1 MTQRRGKQEFRQG
14 TTCHTTWFFSGDR
27 KALSGTQECKQN
39 GVWWTANSCQGK
51 EIHSI
56 AFETET
62 TSADTVIR
70 LHFSSGLTSY
80 QQASSRYLAS
90 GLPQSRNVKWDIVF
104 EQKINEFF
112 GDAES
117 TGFGTGW
124 WSGILSAFF
133 GFLSF
138 GGVLCLHFPQL
149 LTSPEL
155 RPHYPMHIMRVLIQS
170 LIVAAIFL
178 GVISSLLR
186 KKKTLAL
193 TGMLFAIA
201 ATALGG
207 SSVKINETQ
216 RNGLAIG
223 LDWFLLDLFLMALI
237 YVPLERLWPR
247 YPKQGTFRKEWTL
260 DVVYFMSTHLPLQ
273 ILSFLVLLPATQA
286 TKYLGVPVLQGWI
299 ARMPWILQFFLA
311 IVVADVAE
319 YFIHLALHKVPFL
332 WRFHSIHHSSK
343 ALDWIAGSR
352 SHFVD
357 DTLVRGF
364 ILAPLMLGFSQSI
377 ILAYLIFVTLHATW
391 THCNF
396 GPNATWLE
404 QFLVMPRY
412 HHWHHTSQKEGID
425 KNFAIHFPWI
435 DKIFGTYYFPD
446 KWPEVYGLDGE
457 EISPTFLGQTIDPF
471 IGKKR

>member
-1 MTQRRGKQEFRQG
+1 
-14 TTCHTTWFFSGDR
+14 
-27 KALSGTQECKQN
+27 
-39 GVWWTANSCQGK
+39 
-51 EIHSI
+51 
-56 AFETET
+56 
-62 TSADTVIR
+62 VI
-70 LHFSSGLTSY
+70 
-80 QQASSRYLAS
+80 
-90 GLPQSRNVKWDIVF
+90 

-124 WSGILSAFF
+124 WSGILSTFF

-138 GGVLCLHFPQL
+138 GGVLCLHFPRL
-149 LTSPEL
+149 LSSPEL
-155 RPHYPMHIMRVLIQS
+155 RPHYPMHTMRVLIQC
-170 LIVAAIFL
+170 LIVAAILF
-178 GVISSLLR
+178 GVVSSILR
-186 KKKTLAL
+186 KKRTLAL
-193 TGMLFAIA
+193 TGMLLAIA

-207 SSVKINETQ
+207 SSVQINETP
-216 RNGLAIG
+216 RGGLAIG

-237 YVPLERLWPR
+237 YVPLERLWPK
-247 YPKQGTFRKEWTL
+247 YPKQGTFRNEWTL

-286 TKYLGVPVLQGWI
+286 TKYLGVPVLQAFI
-299 ARMPWILQFFLA
+299 ARIPWLLQFFLA
-311 IVVADVAE
+311 VVVADVAE

-332 WRFHSIHHSSK
+332 WRFHAVHHSSK

-364 ILAPLMLGFSQSI
+364 ILVPLMLGFSQSI
-377 ILAYLIFVTLHATW
+377 ILAYLIFVTIHATW

-396 GPNATWLE
+396 GPSVKWLE
-404 QFLVMPRY
+404 KFLVMPRY

-435 DKIFGTYYFPD
+435 DKLFGTYYYPD
-446 KWPEVYGLDGE
+446 VWPERYGLDGE
-457 EISPTFLGQTIDPF
+457 EIAPDFLRQTINPF
-471 IGKKR
+471 VKRH

>member
-1 MTQRRGKQEFRQG
+1 M
-14 TTCHTTWFFSGDR
+14 
-27 KALSGTQECKQN
+27 
-39 GVWWTANSCQGK
+39 
-51 EIHSI
+51 I
-56 AFETET
+56 
-62 TSADTVIR
+62 
-70 LHFSSGLTSY
+70 
-80 QQASSRYLAS
+80 
-90 GLPQSRNVKWDIVF
+90 

-112 GDAES
+112 RDAES

-155 RPHYPMHIMRVLIQS
+155 RPHYSMHAIRLLIQG
-170 LIVAAIFL
+170 LIVAAVVFA
-178 GVISSLLR
+178 VISSVLR

-193 TGMLFAIA
+193 TGMLLAIA

-207 SSVKINETQ
+207 SSVRINENLH
-216 RNGLAIG
+216 NGPAIG
-223 LDWFLLDLFLMALI
+223 LDWFLLDMLLMGII
-237 YVPLERLWPR
+237 YTPLERLWPQ

-260 DVVYFMSTHLPLQ
+260 DVVYFMSTHLPIQ
-273 ILSFLVLLPATQA
+273 VLSFLVLLPAIAA
-286 TKYLGVPVLQGWI
+286 TKYLGVPVLQQSI
-299 ARMPWILQFFLA
+299 ARLPWILQFVLA
-311 IVVADVAE
+311 VIVADVAE

-332 WRFHSIHHSSK
+332 WRFHAIHHSSK

-364 ILAPLMLGFSQSI
+364 ILAPLTLGFSQSI

-396 GPNATWLE
+396 GPNVKWLE
-404 QFLVMPRY
+404 KILVMPRY

-446 KWPEVYGLDGE
+446 TWPERYGLDGE
-457 EISPTFLGQTIDPF
+457 EISPTFVGQTIQPF
-471 IGKKR
+471 TKKKKGMA